1 MKLVQ
6 KISVAWIRLRFKVL
20 TFFSKKLAAK
30 KAVELFCTP
39 LLKNKKDLPA
49 IFQNAEQ
56 LQFDLEGTTIHGFR
70 WNHPAPRKVLILH
83 GFDSSAVNFEQYVN
97 PLLDKGYEVMAF
109 DAPAHGKSGGDI
121 ITAPAY
127 RDMIIAIHRKFGP
140 IQSFVAHS
148 MGGLALSL
156 AVEKINHDASYR
168 LAFIAPATE
177 SVTAI
182 DNFLKFLKIKNRQVR
197 KEFDS
202 LILAMSGKPAEWY
215 SITRAMP
222 AIKASVLWAH
232 DRDDKVTPLTDAL
245 KVKEANYTNVN
256 FVITSGLGHRRIYR
270 DEKVAEAVVN
280 FL

>member
-6 KISVAWIRLRFKVL
+6 KISVAWIRFRFKVL

-39 LLKNKKDLPA
+39 LLQHKKDLPV
-49 IFQNAEQ
+49 IFQEAEQ
-56 LQFDLEGTTIHGFR
+56 LQFDFAGTIIHGFR
-70 WNHPAPRKVLILH
+70 WNYPAPRKVLILH
-83 GFDSSAVNFEQYVN
+83 GFDSSAINFEQYVN
-97 PLLDKGYEVMAF
+97 PLLNKGYEVMAF
-109 DAPAHGKSGGDI
+109 DAPAHGKSGGDT

-127 RDMIIAIHRKFGP
+127 RDMIIEIHRLFGP
-140 IQSFVAHS
+140 IQSYVAHS

-156 AVEKINHDASYR
+156 AVEKINHDASFR

-182 DNFLKFLKIKNRQVR
+182 DNFFQFLQIKDNEVR
-197 KEFDS
+197 KEFDRIV
-202 LILAMSGKPAEWY
+202 LQTSGKPIEWY

-232 DRDDKVTPLTDAL
+232 DRDDQMTPLTDAL
-245 KVKEANYTNVN
+245 KVKDANYPNVK

-270 DEKVAEAVVN
+270 DGKVAEAVVN